1 MEQTKDWMKEPA
13 ENKRE
18 VVIAVHPVDSP
29 LTLIET
35 GSRQLTNF
43 SNLAISR
50 TFWRT
55 PPHHKSQGIP
65 LRDMIERMILPRA
78 TGTVEQRGNGTKK
91 IKI

>member
-1 MEQTKDWMKEPA
+1 MKESA

-18 VVIAVHPVDSP
+18 VVNAVHPVDSP

-35 GSRQLTNF
+35 GSRQLNI

-55 PPHHKSQGIP
+55 PPPHHKSQGIP